1 MKKRLLPILALS
13 AAMLLGAPDKVQA
26 QTQQLA
32 FPGAEGYGRFTTGGR
47 GGAVIEVTNLN
58 DSGAGSFRAAVTAS
72 GARTIVFRVSGTI
85 KLLSALSIKNGNLT
99 IAGQTAP
106 GDGIC
111 ISNQTVTVDADN
123 VIIRYMRFRLG
134 DEAQVDNDAIWGRN
148 RQNIILDHCT
158 MSWSVDEVASF
169 YLNKNFTMQ
178 WCLLSESLF
187 RSVHDKGDHG
197 YGGIWGGDHASFHHN
212 LLAHHTSRNPR
223 FNGGGRSGINGG
235 TYPNEHVDFRNNVI
249 YNWGGNS
256 TYGGEN
262 GNYNMVNNYY
272 KFGPATSSS
281 VRSRIVQV
289 SFESDPT
296 WGPGYGKFYING
308 NYVHNNATATADN
321 WNGGVNYDS
330 SLPSAQRA
338 NVRLQE
344 PIEYHM
350 ATTHTAQE
358 AYEAVLSQ
366 VGASLKRDAV
376 DTRIVNEVRTGT
388 ATYGGAY
395 GAGKGI
401 IDTQGT
407 VGGWPSLQS
416 LPAPTDTDKD
426 GMPDT
431 WENENGLNPN
441 DPADRNGD
449 VNSNGYTNLEEYLN
463 GLVAAIT
470 ITSAREEEKELAA
483 NLSPNPFSTTT
494 TFAFTSR
501 QKGLV
506 KVQVMDL
513 TGKKIVTL
521 KDEVLAPGTYQVQWK
536 GTDANGLNLPTGL
549 YLISAQVGAERVL
562 KRVALVRE

>member
-1 MKKRLLPILALS
+1 MRTQLQKLIPLAIFLLLAC
-13 AAMLLGAPDKVQA
+13 AGIGQA
-26 QTQQLA
+26 QQLA
-32 FPGAEGYGRFTTGGR
+32 FPGAEGFGRFTTGGR
-47 GGAVIEVTNLN
+47 GGAVLEVTNLN
-58 DSGAGSFRAAVTAS
+58 DAGTGSFRAAVLAT
-72 GARTIVFRVSGTI
+72 GPRTIVFRVSGTI
-85 KLLSALSIKNGNLT
+85 KLLTSLTIKSGDLT

-111 ISNQTVTVDADN
+111 ISNQTVMIDADN
-123 VIIRYMRFRLG
+123 IIIRYMRFRLG

-158 MSWSVDEVASF
+158 MSWSVDETASF

-197 YGGIWGGDHASFHHN
+197 YGGIWGGDHATFHHN

-256 TYGGEN
+256 AYGGEN

-272 KFGPATSSS
+272 KYGPATSSG

-289 SFESDPT
+289 SFESLPT
-296 WGPGYGKFYING
+296 WGPGYGKFYITG
-308 NYVHNNATATADN
+308 NYVHNNAAVTADN

-330 SLPSAQRA
+330 SLPTEQRP
-338 NVRLQE
+338 NVRLQA

-350 ATTHTAQE
+350 ATDHTAVQ
-358 AYEAVLSQ
+358 AYESVLEQ

-376 DTRIVNEVRTGT
+376 DTRIINEVRNGT
-388 ATYGGAY
+388 ATFGGAY
-395 GAGKGI
+395 GAAKGI
-401 IDTQGT
+401 IDTQAT
-407 VGGWPSLQS
+407 VGGWPALAS
-416 LPAPTDTDKD
+416 LPAPTDTDND

-431 WENENGLNPN
+431 WETTNGLNPN
-441 DPADRNGD
+441 DAADRNTDANG
-449 VNSNGYTNLEEYLN
+449 NGYTNLEEYLN
-463 GLVAAIT
+463 SLVASSNLT
-470 ITSAREEEKELAA
+470 GLEEEKDALATA
-483 NLSPNPFSTTT
+483 ISPNPFSGVT
-494 TFAFTSR
+494 TFTFQAA
-501 QKGLV
+501 QKGQATV
-506 KVQVMDL
+506 TVSDL
-513 TGKKIVTL
+513 AGRKITTL
-521 KDEVLAPGTYQVQWK
+521 LNQQIAPGAQEVKWN
-536 GTDANGLNLPTGL
+536 GTDAKGRKVAPGL
-549 YLISAQVGAERVL
+549 YLITLQLGQCRVV